1 MHTVTY
7 MDFGKQISNKE
18 GMDMGCRRYEN
29 IISAAVVLLSIFSGL
44 LIQLIIYNVFDV
56 RVKDVPIVLIAVLWI
71 GFSAVVTYIVGEL
84 DL

>member
-1 MHTVTY
+1 
-7 MDFGKQISNKE
+7 
-18 GMDMGCRRYEN
+18 MDMECRRYEN

-71 GFSAVVTYIVGEL
+71 GLSMVVTHLVSGI
-84 DL
+84 DI